1 MKRHLHLAMGVS
13 AFVLA
18 VCCVAGAGLA
28 WLRAAAG
35 AVARAAMLCTVS
47 EPLTSAPESVPLD
60 LTDQAAPVLQ
70 EKVDILW
77 FGATRAVATA
87 PGKPAAQL
95 CQLAPALLRRADC
108 AGPPGDA
115 RAGCPA
121 LTACPVL
128 AARSA

>member
-1 MKRHLHLAMGVS
+1 MKRHLHLAISVS

-18 VCCVAGAGLA
+18 ACCVAGAGLA

-47 EPLTSAPESVPLD
+47 EPLTAAPEAVP
-60 LTDQAAPVLQ
+60 AALPGDTVVLPQ
-70 EKVDILW
+70 TAGQILW
-77 FGATRAVATA
+77 FGATQGLCPARDADVTSHSAAAAV
-87 PGKPAAQL
+87 
-95 CQLAPALLRRADC
+95 LRRSDC

-121 LTACPVL
+121 LTVCPAL
-128 AARSA
+128 AACAV